1 MKTETQNLF
10 RVAIVGGAT
19 LKGKELKDVLEERN
33 FPAQE
38 IKLLDDDESL
48 GQLERVQR

>member
-10 RVAIVGGAT
+10 RVAIVGAAS

-33 FPAQE
+33 FPAA
-38 IKLLDDDESL
+38 
-48 GQLERVQR
+48 